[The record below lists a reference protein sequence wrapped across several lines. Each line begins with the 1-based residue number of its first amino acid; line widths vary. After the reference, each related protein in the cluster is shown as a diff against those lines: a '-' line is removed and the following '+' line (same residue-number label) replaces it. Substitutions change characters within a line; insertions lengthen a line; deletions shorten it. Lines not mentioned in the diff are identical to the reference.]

1 MPTPKRMDHDAS
13 ERDNR
18 IRSAAFGMGA
28 VIVFLAT
35 YLFFPDAQLVYRV
48 IMAGI
53 FGGIAS
59 APIVA
64 LVHNATNDDETE
76 GP

>member
-1 MPTPKRMDHDAS
+1 MPIPKSMNHDAN

-18 IRSAAFGMGA
+18 IHSAAFGMGA

-35 YLFFPDAQLVYRV
+35 YLFFPGAQLVYRV

-59 APIVA
+59 VPIVA
-64 LVHNATNDDETE
+64 VVHNATKDDKTE